1 MVAGPFM
8 AGGNP
13 GCERTV
19 HAPDA
24 PSPARFVVG
33 FPASAVIGVNYRV
46 CSAHVADAV
55 RQVTAELTAGYAI
68 VTPLDPAP
76 LPGFD
81 DEPMFTT
88 AREARS

>member
-24 PSPARFVVG
+24 PSPARFIVG
-33 FPASAVIGVNYRV
+33 FPRSAETGVQYRV